1 MIKEKKGKRKR
12 KRDDEINQQQHCILY
27 YYYLLLLRHVRWLFI
42 MLEIKSTLRN
52 WSSKVNLRQ
61 NVPLSSRDL
70 PCSSHCNASSTPI
83 VSTPAPFRSLYSRGN
98 NEVEARGHS
107 SRKKSG
113 TRDDWWWQGARFGT
127 QYLPFLPRPSKLEDD
142 SANFHCFDLSL
153 LDSLASKIICFF
165 LSFFSPR
172 TKKKKIFFPNNFPLR
187 FRVFIFPFYFA
198 KIFPIEL
205 SLLSLR
211 VFFSYPPSFPF
222 RPNFIFRKSN
232 LKSIVEFAFH

>member
-1 MIKEKKGKRKR
+1 MMV
-12 KRDDEINQQQHCILY
+12 NQQQHCILY

-142 SANFHCFDLSL
+142 SASFHCFDLSL

-172 TKKKKIFFPNNFPLR
+172 TKKKKKYSFPTISLSAFAYLFSHFILQRFFRPNC
-187 FRVFIFPFYFA
+187 
-198 KIFPIEL
+198 EL

>member
-1 MIKEKKGKRKR
+1 
-12 KRDDEINQQQHCILY
+12 
-27 YYYLLLLRHVRWLFI
+27 

-70 PCSSHCNASSTPI
+70 PCSSHCNASSTSI

-142 SANFHCFDLSL
+142 SASFHCFDLSL

-172 TKKKKIFFPNNFPLR
+172 TKKKKYSFPTISLSAFAYLFSHFILQRFFRPNC
-187 FRVFIFPFYFA
+187 
-198 KIFPIEL
+198 EL

>member
-1 MIKEKKGKRKR
+1 MV
-12 KRDDEINQQQHCILY
+12 NQQQHCILY
-27 YYYLLLLRHVRWLFI
+27 YYYLLLLLRHVRWLFI

-142 SANFHCFDLSL
+142 SASFHCFDLSL

-172 TKKKKIFFPNNFPLR
+172 TKKKKNILSQQFPSPLSRIYFPILFCKDFSDRIVASFVTCIFFLSSFLPFSTKLYFP
-187 FRVFIFPFYFA
+187 
-198 KIFPIEL
+198 
-205 SLLSLR
+205 
-211 VFFSYPPSFPF
+211 
-222 RPNFIFRKSN
+222 
-232 LKSIVEFAFH
+232 